1 MVTAPAAGGP
11 SARRVEARRR
21 AGDSHRAGRR
31 RTVRTSRRG
40 ETWSG
45 DTWEV
50 IVGIG
55 RDVTAGGCP
64 QASCAAGGPEVADP
78 DGALLASWSPDTDW
92 VDPPADVPSPE
103 AAIDVDTDGTGA
115 FAVMADG
122 SVLVRA
128 ADRRGGHAPRPP
140 VPAGPSPVPA
150 VDRSS
155 SVVAGCV
162 THESGDRG
170 VTTTCDIGQAR

>member
-1 MVTAPAAGGP
+1 
-11 SARRVEARRR
+11 
-21 AGDSHRAGRR
+21 
-31 RTVRTSRRG
+31 
-40 ETWSG
+40 
-45 DTWEV
+45 
-50 IVGIG
+50 
-55 RDVTAGGCP
+55 
-64 QASCAAGGPEVADP
+64 
-78 DGALLASWSPDTDW
+78 
-92 VDPPADVPSPE
+92 
-103 AAIDVDTDGTGA
+103 
-115 FAVMADG
+115 MADG

-170 VTTTCDIGQAR
+170 VTTTCDIGQEALSREHLLYRPLPDAMDAATTERLATPLGIPQLSS